1 MATSQETLNSLFHA
15 LENPLVDM
23 FATAANKVV
32 PIFVSHFPDETAWV
46 VDALSISWD
55 NLGLVYMFSPAL
67 MVAKALDKI
76 QKFSGTQVILIASQ
90 SPSRPWHPI
99 LLQLS
104 LRPRIPLPDI
114 QLHQFLP
121 HRWRPVFHPD
131 MRLFHLATLIF
142 PGKP

>member
-1 MATSQETLNSLFHA
+1 MATSQETLNSLFRA

-32 PIFVSHFPDETAWV
+32 PIFVSHFPHETVWV

-67 MVAKALDKI
+67 IVAKALDKI
-76 QKFSGTQVILIASQ
+76 PKSPGTQVILIASLR
-90 SPSRPWHPI
+90 PSWTRHPI

-114 QLHQFLP
+114 QLYQFLL
-121 HRWRPVFHPD
+121 HRRRPVFHPD